1 MPDRADTSLISA
13 LSRARSVILDAAVS
27 AEQRRLIGPAVA
39 EIDRVIASVRPA
51 ASATFQLT
59 PVEETAP
66 PDELEVEALRREVE
80 RLRVLARQDR
90 GLLDVILNHS
100 PHGMLVSDADGKII
114 LQNRASERVWA
125 GSATAD
131 TVEQWGQYRAF
142 HPDGRPYASSDW
154 AMNRCLSSRA
164 VITAE
169 EVHFQRFD
177 GTHGM
182 LLGSCAPIVSGD
194 GELVGALSIFADI
207 TEFKQLEAKLRV
219 SEAWLATTLK
229 SIGDAVIATNSAGR
243 IEFMNPMAE
252 ALTGWSISEARGLP
266 LGDVYRTLDER
277 TREELDSPVT
287 KVLRSGTLVG
297 LAESTQLVRKN
308 GTELAVDER
317 GAPIRNDEGELIG
330 VVLVFR
336 DVTEK
341 RREDQRRQFIS
352 EASRKLALSGLDFEA
367 TLGNVACLAAPHVAD
382 GAIVDILESDGS
394 VVRLSAIHLESAQGD
409 VIDALRRRYPS
420 EPDVPYAVHGV
431 LRTGESILWPDIQDS
446 DSGTWT
452 ELGPGERRVE
462 LSAAV
467 RPDDRDLNYLALLR
481 ELGVRSAMIVPL
493 RARGRTRGAITLV
506 SAQPGRRYNLDDLTL
521 AEELSS
527 FAALALD
534 NAQLYREAQQVNR
547 AKDEFLATL
556 SHELRTPLTA
566 ILGWTRMLRQG
577 SLKPETQARALE
589 AIERNGALQAQLVE
603 DLLDASRIIT
613 GKLRLEVTALDLPP
627 VVHAAIDAVRHGAD
641 AKGIEI
647 SVSLDPSAGP
657 ISGDPTRLQQV
668 VWNLLSNA
676 IKFTPKGGR
685 VSVQLVRIGG
695 AARLEVRDNG
705 QGIAQEFLP
714 YVFDRF
720 RQADSTS
727 TRPHSGLGL
736 GLAIARHLVELHG
749 GVVRA
754 ESAGEG
760 RGAIFTVEMPI
771 AVGASA
777 LRKLDNAAALLDS
790 EPTLQGLHILVVD
803 DEPDARELVGAV
815 LERKGATVTTAAT
828 VTDALA
834 TIERIKPDV
843 ILSDLG
849 MPGEDGYSLIRR
861 LRARSPERGGRIPAA
876 ALTAYAS
883 AQDRTRALLAGFQSH
898 VPKPIE
904 ASELAAVI
912 ANLAGRTG

>member
-1 MPDRADTSLISA
+1 MPDRADTSIVSA
-13 LSRARSVILDAAVS
+13 LAKARSVLLESAMS

-39 EIDRVIASVRPA
+39 EIDRIIASVRPA
-51 ASATFQLT
+51 AGTSFELT
-59 PVEETAP
+59 PVAATAP
-66 PDELEVEALRREVE
+66 PHEQEIEALRREVE
-80 RLRVLARQDR
+80 RLRVLAQHER
-90 GLLDVILNHS
+90 GLVHAILQNS
-100 PHGMLVSDADGKII
+100 PHGIIVSDPRGKLI
-114 LQNRASERVWA
+114 LQNRASERIWA

-131 TVEQWGQYRAF
+131 SVAQWGQYRAY
-142 HPDGRPYASSDW
+142 HADGRPYEPGDW
-154 AMNRCLSSRA
+154 SMARCLSSRA
-164 VITAE
+164 VISAE

-182 LLGSCAPIVSGD
+182 LLGSCAPIFSAD
-194 GELVGALSIFADI
+194 GELLGAVSIFADI
-207 TEFKQLEAKLRV
+207 TEFKQLEASRL
-219 SEAWLATTLK
+219 L
-229 SIGDAVIATNSAGR
+229 
-243 IEFMNPMAE
+243 
-252 ALTGWSISEARGLP
+252 
-266 LGDVYRTLDER
+266 
-277 TREELDSPVT
+277 
-287 KVLRSGTLVG
+287 
-297 LAESTQLVRKN
+297 
-308 GTELAVDER
+308 
-317 GAPIRNDEGELIG
+317 
-330 VVLVFR
+330 
-336 DVTEK
+336 
-341 RREDQRRQFIS
+341 IS
-352 EASRKLALSGLDFEA
+352 EASRKLALSGLDYEA
-367 TLGNVACLAAPHVAD
+367 TLRSVADLAAPHVAD
-382 GAIVDILESDGS
+382 GAIVDILETDGA
-394 VVRLSAIHLESAQGD
+394 VARLAAVHLEPLGS
-409 VIDALRRRYPS
+409 DAAEALCRRYPV
-420 EPDVPYAVHGV
+420 EPDVPRAVHAV
-431 LRTGESILWPDIQDS
+431 LRTGESILWPDLQDRERGS
-446 DSGTWT
+446 WPEVAS
-452 ELGPGERRVE
+452 LSPAFVPGEE
-462 LSAAV
+462 
-467 RPDDRDLNYLALLR
+467 DRALLALLR
-481 ELGVRSAMIVPL
+481 DLGVRSAMIVPL
-493 RARGRTRGAITLV
+493 RARGRTRGAITLL
-506 SAQPGRRYNLDDLTL
+506 STEPGRHYTTDDLTL

-577 SLKPETQARALE
+577 SLKPETQVRALE

-613 GKLRLEVTALDLPP
+613 GKLRLEVTPLDLPP
-627 VVHAAIDAVRHGAD
+627 VVHGAIDAVRHGAD
-641 AKGIEI
+641 AKHIDI
-647 SVSLDPSAGP
+647 QVALDPAAGP

-676 IKFTPKGGR
+676 IKFTPRGGQ
-685 VSVQLVRIGG
+685 VQVQLTRVGSV
-695 AARLEVRDNG
+695 ARLEVRDSG
-705 QGIAQEFLP
+705 QGISAEFLP
-714 YVFDRF
+714 FVFDRF

-754 ESAGEG
+754 ESPGEG
-760 RGAIFTVEMPI
+760 QGAVFTVELPI
-771 AVGASA
+771 AVGARA
-777 LRKLDNAAALLDS
+777 LRKLDDAASLLDT

-834 TIERIKPDV
+834 AIEQARPDV

-861 LRARSPERGGRIPAA
+861 LRSRSPERGGRIPAA